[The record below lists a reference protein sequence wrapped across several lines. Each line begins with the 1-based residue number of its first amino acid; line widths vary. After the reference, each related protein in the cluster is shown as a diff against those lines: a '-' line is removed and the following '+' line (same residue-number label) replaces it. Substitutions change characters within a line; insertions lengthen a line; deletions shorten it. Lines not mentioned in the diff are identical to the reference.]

1 MADCMTYEAELNEIV
16 GEYLHVNGYE
26 ATLCSLQAE
35 NEEKGQPPLEVV
47 HHSGLFFNG
56 KKDLLLAYSSGDWAT
71 FFSIW
76 NTLISNLI
84 DSDTAVQQLE
94 FYLQIHFAILP
105 LRTATEVEDCAGITM
120 KRFKFYLATHGA
132 ELSHHPELL
141 PFFALP
147 SVQNPSSHPTFQKL
161 FTNSWMCEL
170 RTKLKTLLEKFE
182 KCPSNESR
190 LLVLYKTMKQ
200 TKQTKRGSLCERG
213 SLGSGTDHETQ
224 CRRYGQ
230 LLANYQTLLGITA
243 DLVDSLEGAL
253 RGRPVSPDFIEGIC
267 SRFLGPNYSGFEMCR
282 PGSAAECIR
291 ASIASMSLEKE
302 PADISLDIK
311 RLKEDLVGSEECQ
324 RVLLLQALRWRLLRA
339 TFGQPRDAV
348 LHEYIFHDL
357 LDCNSEVSFMEGFLG
372 CSSSRTR
379 QATVRLLNSIAAQ
392 HLGQSYLARSPALL
406 GAIVKTV
413 KSEEDALI
421 REPAL
426 GVLQKLSLIRSIQS
440 FLIGADIIRWLLD
453 ILHQIDAD
461 GDGRSVYMQEVAAS
475 LFMNLCKCTAGKRAC
490 VDNAR
495 SVLRILTDL
504 LSHDVPDLWQYIN
517 GALYNLLSLPAL
529 REEARAIVRAITV
542 QNVKGLICLGQDLMD
557 VFEL

>member
-1 MADCMTYEAELNEIV
+1 MADYMTYETELNEIV
-16 GEYLHVNGYE
+16 GEYLHANGYE
-26 ATLCSLQAE
+26 ATLCSLQTE
-35 NEEKGQPPLEVV
+35 NEEKGLPPMEVV
-47 HHSGLFFNG
+47 HHSGFFFNE
-56 KKDLLLAYSSGDWAT
+56 KKDLLLSYSSGDWET

-76 NTLISNLI
+76 NTLIPNLS

-94 FYLQIHFAILP
+94 FYLQIHFAIFP
-105 LRTATEVEDCAGITM
+105 LRTATEVEDGVGITM
-120 KRFKFYLATHGA
+120 KRFKIYLATHGA

-161 FTNSWMCEL
+161 FTNSWMCDL
-170 RTKLKTLLEKFE
+170 RTKLKTFLEKFE
-182 KCPSNESR
+182 KCPSDEPR

-200 TKQTKRGSLCERG
+200 NKRDSLVERG
-213 SLGSGTDHETQ
+213 SLVSGTVHETQ
-224 CRRYGQ
+224 CRRYAQ

-267 SRFLGPNYSGFEMCR
+267 SRFMGPNYSGFDICR
-282 PGSAAECIR
+282 PSSAAECIR

-302 PADISLDIK
+302 PVDVPLDIK

-324 RVLLLQALRWRLLRA
+324 RVFLLQALRWRLLRA
-339 TFGQPRDAV
+339 KFGQPRDSV

-357 LDCNSEVSFMEGFLG
+357 LDCNLEVSFMEGFLG
-372 CSSSRTR
+372 SSSSRTQ
-379 QATVRLLNSIAAQ
+379 QATIRLFNSIAAQ
-392 HLGQSYLARSPALL
+392 HLGQRYLARSPALL
-406 GAIVKTV
+406 GAIVKIV

-421 REPAL
+421 QEPAL
-426 GVLQKLSLIRSIQS
+426 GVLQKLSMMRSIQS
-440 FLIGADIIRWLLD
+440 FLIGADTMHWLLD
-453 ILHQIDAD
+453 ILHHIYAD
-461 GDGRSVYMQEVAAS
+461 GESLSVYMQEVAAS

-504 LSHDVPDLWQYIN
+504 LSHDVPDVSDEYQSQIQ
-517 GALYNLLSLPAL
+517 
-529 REEARAIVRAITV
+529 E
-542 QNVKGLICLGQDLMD
+542 LISMQAVL
-557 VFEL
+557 VI